1 MINIRL
7 ASKRNDFS
15 FSPGFYFD
23 GNAYIFAAS
32 VFNPYIHIYIYPFIH
47 STTIA
52 LSRVSSSLETF
63 SAGACTRILYYTSFP
78 RRHGGIKS
86 ASPFGGGRKKRKK
99 KKKRNGRERKKGK
112 RRGREKLRLITGCEA
127 WWSLPRVADIILGGA
142 TGISLFPLSSSLFI
156 LSLSL
161 SIAG

>member
-1 MINIRL
+1 MFRNFKKHQERDIWRQLPSRKKKMINIRL

-99 KKKRNGRERKKGK
+99 KKKGMEEKGK
-112 RRGREKLRLITGCEA
+112 REKEEGEKSYVWLL
-127 WWSLPRVADIILGGA
+127 VAKLDGLCPVSRI
-142 TGISLFPLSSSLFI
+142 
-156 LSLSL
+156 
-161 SIAG
+161 

>member
-32 VFNPYIHIYIYPFIH
+32 VFNRIYIYIYIYPFIH

-99 KKKRNGRERKKGK
+99 KKKGMEEKGK
-112 RRGREKLRLITGCEA
+112 REKEEGEK
-127 WWSLPRVADIILGGA
+127 SYV
-142 TGISLFPLSSSLFI
+142 
-156 LSLSL
+156 
-161 SIAG
+161 